1 MKLSAA
7 ELADQI
13 GVQRSNVSHVMTG
26 RNNPSSSF
34 LEKLLLTFPELDA
47 RWLIVGEGQ
56 MLRETK
62 NEKTKVSEVKNLF
75 TEVIEKKVQ
84 VAQSPSRK
92 LDSEIDRIVILY
104 KDKTFKDY
112 YPEN

>member
-1 MKLSAA
+1 MDYKALSAA

-13 GVQRSNVSHVMTG
+13 GVQRSNVSHVLTG

-34 LEKLLLTFPELDA
+34 LEKLLVTFPELEA

-56 MLRETK
+56 MIKDGTVESQNTGLPGMFATPTARKEIIPK
-62 NEKTKVSEVKNLF
+62 MADEMKEV
-75 TEVIEKKVQ
+75 
-84 VAQSPSRK
+84 
-92 LDSEIDRIVILY
+92 DRIVILY
-104 KDKTFKDY
+104 KDRTFKDY